1 MLKRVLLCR
10 EPRLLFWDVLE
21 EMLDSCP
28 DIETAEVGAGE
39 SLSAHIERTQ
49 ADVLI
54 IAQERLSDPS
64 ATPTLLERYPHLRV
78 LVLVSDAREAYVYE
92 LRPTKQELRGV
103 SLKELVGVIRQGRAT
118 EI

>member
-39 SLSAHIERTQ
+39 SLSAHIEGTR

-64 ATPTLLERYPHLRV
+64 TPPLLELYPHLRV
-78 LVLVSDAREAYVYE
+78 LVLVSDAREAYLYE
-92 LRPTKQELRGV
+92 LRPTKQELSGV
-103 SLKELVGVIRQGRAT
+103 SLKELVRVIRQGRSTA
-118 EI
+118 I